1 MAIAIWKDTYANV
14 LSSFSIMS
22 GGKLIMSGISIP
34 KPGEINARV
43 NVSRLVE
50 DNVFHSA
57 PSFNTG
63 VTVTHD
69 DAVKVFSVNGTSF
82 EFIWDWSFIPR
93 EFNTNTVF
101 NYPIKNKYGHN
112 QLTFSTNLVNG
123 QLKTTTQSV
132 GNECGEYALYYLNR
146 YGGWDSFLFEGRCK
160 RKDDV
165 SALTLTQEYDNNNTT
180 AFGLTNYYST
190 ITPKWELNTGRLT
203 DNQSESFAFN
213 VIPSPMVY
221 LHNLVD
227 NTIFPVVITNNE
239 AEYKQKT
246 RQERHNNFVL
256 NVTASQN
263 QHINQ

>member
-1 MAIAIWKDTYANV
+1 MLPIWKDTYANV

-69 DAVKVFSVNGTSF
+69 DAVKVFTVNGTSY
-82 EFIWDWSFIPR
+82 EFIWDWSFITR

-160 RKDDV
+160 RKDEI

-180 AFGLTNYYST
+180 AFGLTNYYNT
-190 ITPKWELNTGRLT
+190 VTPKWELNTGWLS
-203 DNQSESFAFN
+203 NIQSESFAFN
-213 VIPSPMVY
+213 VIPSPM
-221 LHNLVD
+221 
-227 NTIFPVVITNNE
+227 ITNNE

-246 RQERHNNFVL
+246 RQERHINYIL

-263 QHINQ
+263 QHINI